1 MSDPQ
6 AARYAYAVS
15 RALDDTDVAGL
26 TGLRGARLDVIRHE
40 GLDAV
45 VSDVPLPEFGEDGL
59 RENLERLPWLEE
71 VARTHDEVV
80 RGVAVHGPT
89 APLRLATIFHDDD
102 GVRGRIAEWHDALV
116 DVLDRVDG
124 RAEWSVK
131 IIAPAPPVL
140 EATSEPEPT
149 TGTEFLRL
157 RKARAG
163 AHAEHQQS
171 AARVAEDAHHE
182 LSQVSEDARLLQPQD
197 PQLTGYAGQMVLNG
211 AYLVPDHS
219 SARFAQ
225 CVEDQQDR
233 FDQMTFEV
241 GGPWP
246 PYSFAVL
253 EDPS

>member
-1 MSDPQ
+1 VSDT
-6 AARYAYAVS
+6 ARYAYAVS
-15 RALDDTDVAGL
+15 RALDDSAVGGL
-26 TGLRGARLDVIRHE
+26 AGLRGARLDVVRHE

-80 RGVAVHGPT
+80 RGIAAQGPT

-102 GVRGRIAEWHDALV
+102 AVRRRIAEWHDALV

-131 IIAPAPPVL
+131 VIAPPPPAREAAP
-140 EATSEPEPT
+140 APEPT
-149 TGTEFLRL
+149 TGTEFLRR
-157 RKARAG
+157 RKEQASE
-163 AHAEHQQS
+163 HAEQQES
-171 AARVAEDAHHE
+171 ATRVAEDAHHE
-182 LSQVSEDARLLQPQD
+182 LAQVAEATRLLQPQD
-197 PQLTGYAGQMVLNG
+197 PQLTGHVGAMVLNG
-211 AYLVPDHS
+211 AYLVPEDD
-219 SARFAQ
+219 SARFGECLEQ
-225 CVEDQQDR
+225 LRGR

-253 EDPS
+253 EDPA

>member
-1 MSDPQ
+1 MNDTGS
-6 AARYAYAVS
+6 ARYAYAVS
-15 RALDDTDVAGL
+15 RALDDADVAGL
-26 TGLRGARLDVIRHE
+26 TGLRGARLDVVRHE

-59 RENLERLPWLEE
+59 REHLEQLPWLEE

-80 RGVAVHGPT
+80 RGVAAHGPT

-102 GVRGRIAEWHDALV
+102 AVRRRVAEWRDALV

-131 IIAPAPPVL
+131 VIAPPPAARETAP
-140 EATSEPEPT
+140 EPEPT
-149 TGTEFLRL
+149 TGTEFLRR
-157 RKARAG
+157 RKAQAG
-163 AHAEHQQS
+163 EHAAHQES

-182 LSQVSEDARLLQPQD
+182 LSQVAEDTRLLQPQD
-197 PQLTGYAGQMVLNG
+197 PQLTGHVGPMVLNG
-211 AYLVPDHS
+211 AYLVPD
-219 SARFAQ
+219 ADRDRFAE
-225 CVEDQQDR
+225 CLAKLQDR
-233 FDQMTFEV
+233 FDHMTFEV

-253 EDPS
+253 EETS